1 MRELPVQLPQIA
13 GSRHCSIPAS
23 QPIRKSRMSRR
34 RFTLLIIVQLLMI
47 AHLVQWLVLGV
58 TLAPIEPSESME
70 TIKHGAITVGFI
82 FFTLA
87 ILSTAILG
95 RWFCGWGC
103 HIVMLQDFCTKLL
116 RRIGV
121 QPKPFRARLLMFL
134 PLALALYMFVWP
146 AVYRFALA
154 PVVQRDL
161 IPAAISWKLTT
172 TDFWST
178 MPGLAMSIPFILI
191 CGFVTVWFLG
201 QKGYCTYACPYGGVF
216 APVDELAIGRIRVTD
231 ACEGCGHCT
240 AVCTSNVRVHE
251 EVALYKMVVDA
262 GCMKCLDCVSVCP
275 KDALYFGF
283 GKPAVSLPLA
293 PTATKKF
300 DLSWRAECT
309 ILACGLFA
317 FYSVYFP
324 FGESVGKA
332 TVPLLFA
339 SGIAACFAFMAWK
352 SIQIIRRIPTG
363 FHRTNFVRQGH
374 VQRAGYLWVALTLL
388 LACGLAESLVVNFC
402 AWRAYRNDLL
412 VQLPESLVFGK
423 DRVTPSIEMQSASR
437 TALDWYGRALPLS
450 AGGLAL
456 FSQTQDSIDFRRAWL
471 HAVLGDLAHSKRI
484 LVDSWDRNPQENTA
498 IVLGRVNRA
507 LGLDAESDQFF
518 RVVGAAHP
526 NWIALSSEHVTWL
539 VHEDRI
545 EDAITVAREGAARS
559 TASTL
564 PTGRLAMLLIE
575 RGNVQDVHEGI
586 AITRKSLE
594 SDPNNAF
601 ALGAIAMG
609 ELRLQRPNEA
619 LTAIK
624 LAIEMS
630 PSEPTLYDLLAEVCR
645 ALGDEQGVEQAAAR
659 AGQIRSAQQP
669 HQ

>member
-1 MRELPVQLPQIA
+1 MT
-13 GSRHCSIPAS
+13 
-23 QPIRKSRMSRR
+23 RR
-34 RFTLLIIVQLLMI
+34 RFTVLIIVQLLMI
-47 AHLVQWLVLGV
+47 AHLIQWLVVGV

-70 TIKHGAITVGFI
+70 TIKHGVLTVGFI

-116 RRIGV
+116 RRVGV
-121 QPKPFRARLLMFL
+121 QPKPFRARLLMFV

-146 AVYRFALA
+146 AVYRFAIA
-154 PVVQRDL
+154 PIVQPDL

-172 TDFWST
+172 TDFWSS
-178 MPGLAMSIPFILI
+178 MPGWAMSIPFIFL

-201 QKGYCTYACPYGGVF
+201 QKGYCTYACPYGGIF
-216 APVDELAIGRIRVTD
+216 APVDELAVGRIRVTD

-251 EVALYKMVVDA
+251 EVALYKMVVDV

-283 GKPAVSLPLA
+283 GKPAFSLPLA

-300 DLSWRAECT
+300 DLSWRAECA

-324 FGESVGKA
+324 FGESVAKT

-363 FHRTNFVRQGH
+363 FHRTNLVRQGH
-374 VQRAGYLWVALTLL
+374 IQRAGYLWV
-388 LACGLAESLVVNFC
+388 LATLVVACTLAQTLAVNFS
-402 AWRAYRNDLL
+402 AWRAYRNDMI
-412 VQLPESLVFGK
+412 VQLPESLVFGR
-423 DRVTPSIEMQSASR
+423 DRVTPSTEMQSAAR
-437 TALDWYGRALPLS
+437 TSLDWYVRALPLS
-450 AGGLAL
+450 AGGLGL
-456 FSQTQDSIDFRRAWL
+456 FTQTQDAIDFRRAWL
-471 HAVLGDLAHSKRI
+471 HAVLGEHAQSKRI
-484 LVDSWDRNPQENTA
+484 LVEAWDRNPQETTA
-498 IVLGRVNRA
+498 IVLGRINRA

-526 NWIALSSEHVTWL
+526 TWIALANEHVTWL

-545 EDAITVAREGAARS
+545 ADAITVAREAAARS
-559 TASTL
+559 TESTL

-575 RGNVQDVHEGI
+575 RGSVADVHEGI

-594 SDPNNAF
+594 NDAKNAF
-601 ALGAIAMG
+601 AMGAIAMG
-609 ELRLQRPNEA
+609 ELRLERPAEA
-619 LTAIK
+619 LVAINTAIET
-624 LAIEMS
+624 A

-645 ALGDEQGVEQAAAR
+645 ARGDEKGMEQAAEK
-659 AGQIRSAQQP
+659 AGQLRSAAQQ
-669 HQ
+669 HR